1 MGWSFVRSAI
11 KQDMTNVSSTRND
24 FDFAIGDW
32 AVKHRR
38 LKERLVGCE
47 DWVEF
52 DGTMSTRKILG
63 GDGNLEDNFL
73 DLPGDPYRAIALR
86 SFDPLA
92 MQWSIWW
99 LDGRNPTHLDVPVA
113 GGFADGKGLFFAND
127 QLDGEPII
135 VRFTWLSSDTKPRW
149 EQAFSNDEGATWE
162 TNWTMD
168 FYRADPGD

>member
-1 MGWSFVRSAI
+1 MSNI
-11 KQDMTNVSSTRND
+11 SSTSND
-24 FDFAIGDW
+24 FDFAVGDW
-32 AVKHRR
+32 IVKHRR
-38 LKERLVGCE
+38 LKERLSGCD

-86 SFDPLA
+86 AFDRQA

-99 LDGRNPTHLDVPVA
+99 LDGRSPTQLDVPVV
-113 GGFADGKGLFFAND
+113 GGFAGGKGLFYADD
-127 QLDGEPII
+127 QLGGTPIK
-135 VRFTWLSSDTKPRW
+135 VRFTWLPSDTEPRW
-149 EQAFSNDEGATWE
+149 EQAFSDDGGSTWE

-168 FYRADPGD
+168 FYRAHAGD

>member
-1 MGWSFVRSAI
+1 MPNI
-11 KQDMTNVSSTRND
+11 LSTRND

-32 AVKHRR
+32 TVKHRR

-86 SFDPLA
+86 SFDPLTT
-92 MQWSIWW
+92 QWSIWW
-99 LDGRNPTHLDVPVA
+99 LDGRNPTHLDVPVV
-113 GGFADGKGLFFAND
+113 GDFATGKGLFYAND
-127 QLDGEPII
+127 HLGGAPIKI
-135 VRFTWLSSDTKPRW
+135 RFTWFSSDTEPRW
-149 EQAFSNDEGATWE
+149 EQAFSNDEGSTWE

-168 FYRADPGD
+168 FYRADVNRGSGKVLP

>member
-1 MGWSFVRSAI
+1 
-11 KQDMTNVSSTRND
+11 MTLNSSTRSD

-32 AVKHRR
+32 TVKHRR
-38 LKERLVGCE
+38 LKERLAGCD

-86 SFDPLA
+86 SFDPLTLH
-92 MQWSIWW
+92 WSIWW
-99 LDGRNPTHLDVPVA
+99 LDGRNPTHLDIPVV
-113 GGFADGKGLFFAND
+113 GGFAAGKGLFYAND
-127 QLDGEPII
+127 QLDGQPIKI
-135 VRFTWLSSDTKPRW
+135 RFTWFASRPEPRW
-149 EQAFSNDEGATWE
+149 EQAFSNDDGVTWE

-168 FYRADPGD
+168 FYRANSGSEN